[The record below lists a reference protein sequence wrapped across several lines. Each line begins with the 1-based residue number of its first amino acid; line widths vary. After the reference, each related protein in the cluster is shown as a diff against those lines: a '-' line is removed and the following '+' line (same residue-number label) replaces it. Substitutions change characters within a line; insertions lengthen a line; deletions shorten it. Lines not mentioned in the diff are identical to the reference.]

1 MPTLEWPLLSPL
13 PPAVRAKVIAA
24 TRART
29 YRRGEVVLREGEP
42 GDTLHLVQAG
52 RLAVRVSTESGES
65 AILRILRPGDAF
77 GELALLRRG
86 ETRQRSASIT
96 SLEDV
101 TTLALGRA
109 AFSSLCATYPQVE
122 RLLMALM
129 AERIDQLS
137 QRLIEA
143 LYVGVEKRI
152 FRRLSELVDIYGVE
166 GRTPVIP
173 LTQDDVAGLAGT
185 TRPTANQV
193 LHRLAAQ
200 GILTLHRGNMEV
212 NDVRALRRGAS

>member
-1 MPTLEWPLLSPL
+1 MPTVEWPLLSPL
-13 PPAVRAKVIAA
+13 PPPVRAKVLAA
-24 TRART
+24 TRARR
-29 YRRGEVVLREGEP
+29 YVRGQVVFSEGEP
-42 GDTLHLVQAG
+42 GDTLHLVQSG
-52 RLAVRVSTESGES
+52 RLAVRVSTDSGES

-86 ETRQRSASIT
+86 ETHQRSASIT

-109 AFSSLCATYPQVE
+109 AFASLCATYPQVE

-143 LYVGVEKRI
+143 LYVGVERRI
-152 FRRLSELVDIYGVE
+152 FRRLSELVDIYGA
-166 GRTPVIP
+166 GGGTPVIP

-193 LHRLAAQ
+193 LQRLASQ
-200 GILTLHRGNMEV
+200 GILTLHRGSMEV
-212 NDVRALRRGAS
+212 NDVRALRRGA